1 MDDKQLMAIVEGI
14 LFIWGEPL
22 ELEDLVKCLNMPAE
36 RIESTLEKLAYE
48 AKIQQRGIQLQK
60 YENAYQWVTIP
71 EIHEYMENFIK
82 KRPQHLSSSSME
94 VLSII
99 AYKQPITKVQIEEI
113 RGVKS
118 DSSIDTLMRKG
129 LIETKGR
136 LNQIGRPM
144 LFGTT
149 TTFLKYFNLNGLE
162 ELPPLRE
169 SQNETE

>member
-1 MDDKQLMAIVEGI
+1 
-14 LFIWGEPL
+14 
-22 ELEDLVKCLNMPAE
+22 
-36 RIESTLEKLAYE
+36 
-48 AKIQQRGIQLQK
+48 
-60 YENAYQWVTIP
+60 
-71 EIHEYMENFIK
+71 
-82 KRPQHLSSSSME
+82 ME

-149 TTFLKYFNLNGLE
+149 TTFLKCFNLGGLE
-162 ELPPLRE
+162 ELPTLRE
-169 SQNETE
+169 NQNETE